1 MTIRQLQYLLSV
13 AEYKNFT
20 TAAERSFVTQPT
32 LSMQIQKLE
41 EELGIELL
49 DRTSHPIVPTRI
61 GGKIIKQAKV
71 VLNELLKIQ
80 YIIHEEKGGVEGT
93 FSLGIIPTV
102 MPTLLPIFLM
112 NFLKKFP
119 KVMLKIRES
128 TTEQMIQE
136 LKEDTLDVGIA
147 ATPLENNMIIEHPL
161 YYEPLVAFVPDT
173 HGLFK
178 KEILHLNDLN
188 ITDILLLEEGHCFR
202 NNILNICENRKT
214 KAHPKVYFESGS
226 LETLL
231 KLAKEGLGITLL
243 PQLQA
248 ENLEESDQKLIK
260 KFVAPP
266 PTREVSII
274 YHKSQFKL
282 PFIQALAEMI
292 KNLIRGKLLLES
304 TNISKPTI
312 KISVS

>member
-1 MTIRQLQYLLSV
+1 MTIKQLQYLLSV
-13 AEYKNFT
+13 AEHKNFT
-20 TAAERSFVTQPT
+20 SAAERSFVTQPT
-32 LSMQIQKLE
+32 LSMQVQKLE

-61 GGKIIKQAKV
+61 GGKIIEQAKIA
-71 VLNELLKIQ
+71 LNELLKIQ
-80 YIIHEEKGGVEGT
+80 DIIHEEKGGVEDT
-93 FSLGIIPTV
+93 FTLGIIPTV

-119 KVMLKIRES
+119 KMTLKIREA

-136 LKEDTLDVGIA
+136 LKENALDVGIA
-147 ATPLENNMIIEHPL
+147 ATPLENSMIIEHPL
-161 YYEPLVAFVPDT
+161 YYEPLVAFVPNT
-173 HGLFK
+173 HSLFK
-178 KEILHLNDLN
+178 KEILHPNDLN
-188 ITDILLLEEGHCFR
+188 ITDILLFKEDHCFHS
-202 NNILNICENRKT
+202 NILNICENRKT
-214 KAHPKVYFESGS
+214 KAHLKVHFESGS

-260 KFVAPP
+260 KFVTPP

-274 YHKSQFKL
+274 YHKSQLKL
-282 PFIQALAEMI
+282 FFIQALVEMI
-292 KNLIRGKLLLES
+292 KNLIRSKLLLES
-304 TNISKPTI
+304 SNISKPTI
-312 KISVS
+312 KIAI